1 MLPALVLQGK
11 WMNALITGGA
21 GFIGSHLAEALLAL
35 GWRVCVIDDLSTG
48 SLENVKALAERK
60 DFQFVRESVLHESTM
75 ALLVER
81 CDVVFHLAAAVG
93 VQLIV
98 DRPVHTLETNIHGS
112 EVVLK
117 TANKFGRKIFIA
129 STSEVYGKS
138 TSVPFAEDDD
148 SLLGSTRLTRWSY
161 ACSKMVDEFLALAYH
176 EQFGLP
182 VVVGRFF
189 NTIGP
194 RQSGAYGMVAPRFVQ
209 AALRNE
215 PLCVYGT
222 GQQSRCFTNVADV
235 VGAMVKLADCPQA
248 IGQVVN
254 IGSEESITIEDLA
267 RRVITLTGSKSTIK
281 RLSYEEAYGRPFD
294 DMLARKPDLSR
305 IRKLID
311 YRPRYDLEQ
320 TLRQIVDFEKS
331 RL

>member
-1 MLPALVLQGK
+1 
-11 WMNALITGGA
+11 MNALITGGA
-21 GFIGSHLAEALLAL
+21 GFIGSHLAEALLAS
-35 GWRVCVIDDLSTG
+35 GSQVCIIDDLSTG
-48 SLENVKALAERK
+48 SLDNLKALAGRK
-60 DFQFVRESVLHESTM
+60 GFRFVRESVRHESTM
-75 ALLVER
+75 ALLVDR
-81 CDVVFHLAAAVG
+81 CEVVFHLAAAVG

-117 TANKFGRKIFIA
+117 LANKFGRKTFLA

-138 TSVPFAEDDD
+138 TRVPFAEDDD

-194 RQSGAYGMVAPRFVQ
+194 RQSGAYGMVVPRFVR

-248 IGQVVN
+248 VGQVVN
-254 IGSEESITIEDLA
+254 IGSEESIAIEDLA
-267 RRVITLTGSKSTIK
+267 RRVIDLTGSKSTI
-281 RLSYEEAYGRPFD
+281 RHLSYEEAYGRPFD

-305 IRKLID
+305 IRQLIG

-320 TLRQIVDFEKS
+320 TLKQIIEYEKS
-331 RL
+331 SL

>member
-1 MLPALVLQGK
+1 MLLVLVLQGNR
-11 WMNALITGGA
+11 MNALITGGA
-21 GFIGSHLAEALLAL
+21 GFIGSHLAEALLAS
-35 GWRVCVIDDLSTG
+35 GSQVCIIDDLSTG
-48 SLENVKALAERK
+48 SLDNLKALAGRK
-60 DFQFVRESVLHESTM
+60 GFRFVRESVRHESTM
-75 ALLVER
+75 ALLVDR
-81 CDVVFHLAAAVG
+81 CEVVFHLAAAVG

-117 TANKFGRKIFIA
+117 LANKFGRKTFLA

-138 TSVPFAEDDD
+138 TRVPFAEDDD

-194 RQSGAYGMVAPRFVQ
+194 RQSGAYGMVVPRFVR

-248 IGQVVN
+248 VGQVVN
-254 IGSEESITIEDLA
+254 IGSEESIAIEDLA
-267 RRVITLTGSKSTIK
+267 RRVIDLTGSKSTI
-281 RLSYEEAYGRPFD
+281 RHLSYEEAYGRPFD

-305 IRKLID
+305 IRQLIG

-320 TLRQIVDFEKS
+320 TLKQIIEYEKS
-331 RL
+331 SL